1 MKKIR
6 RKYIQTAG
14 GIVLIAAMFV
24 LSLFIGNMRLFV
36 FSENKIH
43 DTFFQMR
50 DAFSAHDKTMSS
62 VVIVGIDKT
71 TLAAYPEPLIFW
83 DNEFSSAIEALSR
96 AKPGAIGFDILHLS
110 SVDSRRHDFS
120 KMKLG
125 SLLMAK
131 PECVLPYAIDS
142 GDVAIPVFL
151 AKQYREKFG
160 IAGEMTLD
168 VKLKLL
174 AIAERA
180 RGTSFGYANLSDD
193 EDGIVRRVELYDPSR
208 KSRIE
213 SFSLKIFL
221 KYARFTGANITRTER
236 GTSVNGFLLPK
247 TLTINYTGAPG
258 SIPMIPMIDVIRNA
272 KSESYL
278 RKNFEGKIVVFGSYD
293 PALGDVHNTPFI
305 SSNLGVTRGMYGAEI
320 VANAVDTLVKKKLVS
335 NSPSYLTLLFC
346 LIFSVLGMM
355 LSRLRTTRGLAG
367 FIAAGL
373 LYVLFAYILF
383 AGFSFLTSMLPA
395 VALFLSFF
403 TGYLF
408 SHYLVGRDK
417 FLLQSVLG
425 SYLDPRIVE
434 RVVAER
440 GSEILKGEH
449 RYITVMFA
457 DIRNFTS
464 LSESKKNPEDVVEIL
479 NIYLPA
485 MSAVIRKHEGCVDK
499 FIGDGIMA
507 FWNAP
512 NDVENHAQK
521 AVRCAIEMQKTLV
534 QVNSDARARGLI
546 RSDIAVGIGM
556 HTGSAVVGNVG
567 SEIKN
572 DYTAI
577 GDTVNTAS
585 RLEGKTKDLGY
596 PIVIS
601 EAVKSLLSKD
611 DVGVRSAGTIAV
623 KGKKKKIR
631 VFGIVLQQYTS

>member
-1 MKKIR
+1 MRKIK
-6 RKYIQTAG
+6 RKHIQTAG
-14 GIVLIAAMFV
+14 GIVLAALMFI
-24 LSLFIGNMRLFV
+24 SALFIGNAQLFV
-36 FSENKIH
+36 FFENKIH

-50 DAFSAHDKTMSS
+50 DALLTHDKTASS
-62 VVIVGIDKT
+62 VVIVGIDRT
-71 TLAAYPEPLIFW
+71 TLKVNSEPLIFW
-83 DNEFSSAIEALSR
+83 DNEFSSALEALSR

-110 SVDSRRHDFS
+110 SVDSKLHDFS

-125 SLLMAK
+125 SILMSK
-131 PECVLPYAIDS
+131 PELVLPYAIDT

-160 IAGEMTLD
+160 IASDMSLD

-180 RGTSFGYANLSDD
+180 RGMSFGYANLSDD
-193 EDGIVRRVELYDPSR
+193 EDGIVRKVELYDPFR

-213 SFSLKIFL
+213 SFSLKIYL
-221 KYARFTGANITRTER
+221 KYAHFTGAKISRTEK
-236 GTSVNGFLLPK
+236 GIEVNGFLLPG
-247 TLTINYTGAPG
+247 TLTIHYTGAPG
-258 SIPMIPMIDVIRNA
+258 SIPMIPMIDVISNS
-272 KSESYL
+272 KNESYL
-278 RKNFEGKIVVFGSYD
+278 LKNFKDKIVVFGSYD

-305 SSNLGVTRGMYGAEI
+305 SSGLGVTRGMYGAEI
-320 VANAVDTLVKKKLVS
+320 VANAVDTLVRKRLISK
-335 NSPSYLTLLFC
+335 SPLYLTIPFC
-346 LIFSVLGMM
+346 LIFSVMGMM
-355 LSRLRTTRGLAG
+355 LSRLRTARGLIG
-367 FIAAGL
+367 FAAAEL
-373 LYVLFAYILF
+373 LYIIFAFILF
-383 AGFSFLTSMLPA
+383 INAYFLASMLPII
-395 VALFLSFF
+395 ALFLSYF

-440 GSEILKGEH
+440 GSEILKGEQ
-449 RYITVMFA
+449 RFITVMFA

-464 LSESKKNPEDVVEIL
+464 LSESKKRPEDVVEIL

-485 MSAVIRKHEGCVDK
+485 MSSVIRSHEGCVDK

-512 NDVENHAQK
+512 NDVKDHAQK
-521 AVRCAIEMQKTLV
+521 AVSCAVEMKKKLV
-534 QVNSDARARGLI
+534 QINLDIRAKGLI
-546 RSDIAVGIGM
+546 RSDLAVGIGI

-601 EAVKSLLSKD
+601 ETVKSLLSAD
-611 DVGVRSAGTIAV
+611 NIGIRSAGMVEV
-623 KGKKKKIR
+623 KGKRKKIR
-631 VFGIVLQQYTS
+631 VFGIIP

>member
-1 MKKIR
+1 MRKIK
-6 RKYIQTAG
+6 RKHVQLAG
-14 GIVLIAAMFV
+14 GIVLTAAVFI
-24 LSLFIGNMRLFV
+24 SALFIGSLQLFV

-50 DAFSAHDKTMSS
+50 DALAVHDKKTSS
-62 VVIVGIDKT
+62 VVIVGIDRT
-71 TLAAYPEPLIFW
+71 TLSANPEPLIFW
-83 DNEFSSAIEALSR
+83 DDEFSSALLALSH

-110 SVDSRRHDFS
+110 SVDSKRYDFS

-125 SLLMAK
+125 SILMSR
-131 PECVLPYAIDS
+131 PQLVLPYAIDAD
-142 GDVAIPVFL
+142 DVAIPVFL

-160 IAGEMTLD
+160 ISGEMTLD

-180 RGTSFGYANLSDD
+180 RGTSFGYANLGDD
-193 EDGIVRRVELYDPSR
+193 DDGIVRRVELYDQSR
-208 KSRIE
+208 KSLIE

-221 KYARFTGANITRTER
+221 KYARFRGANISRTEK
-236 GTSVNGFLLPK
+236 GIVVNGFLLPR

-258 SIPMIPMIDVIRNA
+258 AVPMIPMIDVVRNA
-272 KSESYL
+272 KNESYL
-278 RKNFEGKIVVFGSYD
+278 RKNFENKIVVFGSYD

-305 SSNLGVTRGMYGAEI
+305 SSSLGVTRGMYGAEI
-320 VANAVDTLVKKKLVS
+320 VANAVDTLVRQRLIS
-335 NSPSYLTLLFC
+335 NSPLSLTLLLS

-355 LSRLRTTRGLAG
+355 LSRLRTARGLAG
-367 FIAAGL
+367 FISAGL
-373 LYVLFAYILF
+373 LYVLIAFILF
-383 AGFSFLTSMLPA
+383 AVFDFLASMLPA

-417 FLLQSVLG
+417 FLLLSVLG

-449 RYITVMFA
+449 RFITVMFA

-464 LSESKKNPEDVVEIL
+464 LSESKKRPEDVVEIL

-485 MSAVIRKHEGCVDK
+485 MSAVIRKYEGCVDK

-512 NDVENHAQK
+512 NDVKNHAQK
-521 AVRCAIEMQKTLV
+521 AVLCAIEMKQALWR
-534 QVNSDARARGLI
+534 VNIEARERGLI
-546 RSDIAVGIGM
+546 KSDLAVGIGI

-601 EAVKSLLSKD
+601 EAVKSMLFGD
-611 DVGVRSAGTIAV
+611 DIVIRPAGTIAV
-623 KGKKKKIR
+623 KGKKKKIK
-631 VFGIVLQQYTS
+631 VFGIVLQ